1 MSEASPSSAEN
12 RFATSAWLFLRLL
25 ALVHLVAFVSFWVQ
39 LPGLVGP
46 RGLLPA
52 TPYFAAIREHY
63 GTAAYAQLPTLCWLF
78 GSETFLHVLCGA
90 GVALSFLLFAVG
102 VTGVLIRRNLLTVL
116 MSIELILNAANLNLI
131 AFSRQLG
138 DLNGQLFAVFV
149 ITLAAGEAA
158 IGLAIIIS
166 MYRLKGSVNLDD
178 AAELKG

>member
-1 MSEASPSSAEN
+1 MIGV
-12 RFATSAWLFLRLL
+12 T
-25 ALVHLVAFVSFWVQ
+25 
-39 LPGLVGP
+39 
-46 RGLLPA
+46 
-52 TPYFAAIREHY
+52 HY
-63 GTAAYAQLPTLCWLF
+63 
-78 GSETFLHVLCGA
+78 
-90 GVALSFLLFAVG
+90 VALSFVLFAIG

-138 DLNGQLFAVFV
+138 DLGGQLFAVFV

-178 AAELKG
+178 VAELKG